1 MPDTPTAKCVLIIA
15 GETSGDHHGALLV
28 SAMKQK
34 RPDIFFCGI
43 GGPEMRAAGVRIIVD
58 AEKLSVVG
66 ITEVASK
73 LPSVLAGAA
82 AVKRV
87 IDAIHP
93 DLVILLDFPDF
104 NLRMAAYAKK
114 RGVRVLYYIS
124 PQIWAWRSGRI
135 ETIRK
140 VVDHM
145 AVILPFEQEYY
156 EKRGVAATFVGH
168 PLLDQGEG
176 LADFGDDSRKPGII
190 GILPGSRLGEVEK
203 NLHVML
209 AAASLINRRHPG
221 VKFLVSAAPSIDRD
235 RLSGF
240 MRPYESICDISID
253 TRNIREILGE
263 CTTAIAVS
271 GTVTLDAAI
280 CGVPM
285 VIVYRISPIS
295 YMLGKSLIRVDH
307 IGLVNIIA
315 GKRVVPE
322 LIQNEATPLRIADE
336 ISSMID
342 DPARLSAIRAKLSG
356 VRKKMG
362 GPGASTTTAKIA
374 FSLMDEKN
382 KGR

>member
-1 MPDTPTAKCVLIIA
+1 MPDTSAAQCVLIVA

-66 ITEVASK
+66 ITEAASK
-73 LPSVLAGAA
+73 LPGVLAGAA

-104 NLRMAAYAKK
+104 NLRMAVYAKK

-140 VVDHM
+140 FVDHM

-168 PLLDQGEG
+168 PLLDRGEG
-176 LADFGDDSRKPGII
+176 LTDSGAVSRKPDMI
-190 GILPGSRLGEVEK
+190 GILPGSRRGEVEK

-209 AAASLINRRHPG
+209 AAASLITRRHPG
-221 VKFLVSAAPSIDRD
+221 VKFVVSAAPSIDPDWLRD
-235 RLSGF
+235 YV
-240 MRPYESICDISID
+240 RPYENICDIGID
-253 TRNIREILGE
+253 IRNIREILSE

-285 VIVYRISPIS
+285 VIVYRISPVS
-295 YMLGKSLIRVDH
+295 YMLGKFLISVEH
-307 IGLVNIIA
+307 IGMVNIIA
-315 GKRVVPE
+315 GGRIVPE
-322 LIQNEATPLRIADE
+322 LIQNEATPVRIADE
-336 ISSMID
+336 ISSMMG
-342 DPARLSAIRAKLSG
+342 DPARLSAIREKLAA
-356 VRKKMG
+356 VRKKLG
-362 GPGASTTTAKIA
+362 GPGASTTTAQIA
-374 FSLMDEKN
+374 FSLMDN
-382 KGR
+382 K